1 MKYLAKKFEGRISRY
16 GFHCLR
22 RRNTSKQ
29 FTNEIGVP
37 QSSIARKMAAY
48 NNTSTIDNNL
58 LHALTENNPL
68 QILSLTLAV
77 TCILVCSPLLYSVI
91 WFEKFGSDKKRTLI
105 NKLVSMNCWNTIGY
119 LIFVQT
125 LEILRFI
132 HGPLPE
138 VICAFQNVLRFSFGC
153 SIVLNADAT
162 LVANYAYIFWL
173 KNPAAFHDDFWC
185 NFISAWIYFMSF
197 LIMGTLHTMDE
208 FQTQPCLICMGKIAT
223 QELELVTMRGVGYIL
238 ISSGLIN
245 IVLHMRI
252 SNYKKVRNTNL
263 PVFKII

>member
-1 MKYLAKKFEGRISRY
+1 LKYLAKKFSRKT
-16 GFHCLR
+16 F
-22 RRNTSKQ
+22 SKWLSLSQ
-29 FTNEIGVP
+29 NEEYILKIINEIGVTP
-37 QSSIARKMAAY
+37 SSISRKMSAY
-48 NNTSTIDNNL
+48 INTSTIDNNL
-58 LHALTENNPL
+58 FHALTENNLL

-77 TCILVCSPLLYSVI
+77 LCVLVCPPLLYSVI

-132 HGPLPE
+132 HGPLPG
-138 VICAFQNVLRFSFGC
+138 VICAAQNVLRFSFGC

-173 KNPAAFHDDFWC
+173 KNPAGFHDDFWC
-185 NFISAWIYFMSF
+185 NFISAWIYLMSF

-208 FQTQPCLICMGKIAT
+208 FQIQPCLICMGKVAT

-238 ISSGLIN
+238 IASGLIN

-263 PVFKII
+263 FVFKII